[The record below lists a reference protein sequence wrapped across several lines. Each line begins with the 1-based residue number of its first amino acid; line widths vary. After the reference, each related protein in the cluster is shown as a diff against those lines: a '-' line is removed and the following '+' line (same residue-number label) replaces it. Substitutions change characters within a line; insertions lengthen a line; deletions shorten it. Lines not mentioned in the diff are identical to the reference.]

1 MANIESGNIISLVNL
16 VTYLDTI
23 KKQRSIDNL
32 EKRKKTT
39 VYYPNTL
46 IEFENLLVKFLKNW
60 KLKKSYKNTIFDTFK
75 NGIAQIILVP
85 LVLLTLP
92 ILTKNLSVEEYGLWG
107 LVFTTCSLT
116 MPLTSLGLGTA
127 MSRFISSAKNKK

>member
-1 MANIESGNIISLVNL
+1 M
-16 VTYLDTI
+16 
-23 KKQRSIDNL
+23 
-32 EKRKKTT
+32 
-39 VYYPNTL
+39 
-46 IEFENLLVKFLKNW
+46 
-60 KLKKSYKNTIFDTFK
+60 KKSYKNTIFDTFT

-92 ILTKNLSVEEYGLWG
+92 VLTKNLSVEEYGLWG

-127 MSRFISSAKNKK
+127 MSRFISSAKNKKLISDGFVSVLLARLILKNFLNHV